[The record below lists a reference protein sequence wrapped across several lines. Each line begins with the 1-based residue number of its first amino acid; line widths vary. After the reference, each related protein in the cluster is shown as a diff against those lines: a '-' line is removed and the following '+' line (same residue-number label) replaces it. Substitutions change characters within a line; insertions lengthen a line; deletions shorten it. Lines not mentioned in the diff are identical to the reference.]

1 MTDMDVVDDITND
14 PSCPSCF
21 HLDKAAAVEY
31 DSPDI
36 FVDQRS
42 LVVVASRSFDHIQT
56 TAASGCYL
64 CAFLLKVVDF
74 FGFNP
79 EADRD
84 YSNIV
89 LRLPIGF
96 GNPEISFP
104 VYDSKLHVQLYGST
118 RMSCSISGLPVAAT
132 DLIQQMEDH
141 GVESSPCLTYV
152 PINSRPTAC
161 GS

>member
-1 MTDMDVVDDITND
+1 MTDMDVADAITDD
-14 PSCPSCF
+14 SLCPSCF
-21 HLDKAAAVEY
+21 HLDTAAAVEY

-42 LVVVASRSFDHIQT
+42 LAVVASRSFDHIQT
-56 TAASGCYL
+56 TAASGCHL

-84 YSNIV
+84 HSNIV

-104 VYDSKLHVQLYGST
+104 VYDSKLHAQLYGST
-118 RMSCSISGLPVAAT
+118 RMSCSISALTVATT
-132 DLIQQMEDH
+132 DLIQQRIDH
-141 GVESSPCLTYV
+141 GAESSPCLTYV
-152 PINSRPTAC
+152 RINSRPTAC

>member
-1 MTDMDVVDDITND
+1 MTDMDVADDITDD

-21 HLDKAAAVEY
+21 HLDTAAAVEY

-36 FVDQRS
+36 VVDQRS
-42 LVVVASRSFDHIQT
+42 LVVVASRSLDRIQT
-56 TAASGCYL
+56 TAASGCHL
-64 CAFLLKVVDF
+64 CAFLLKVIDF

-84 YSNIV
+84 RSNIV

-104 VYDSKLHVQLYGST
+104 AYDSKLHAQLYGST
-118 RMSCSISGLPVAAT
+118 RMSCSILALTVAIT
-132 DLIQQMEDH
+132 DLIQQRVDH
-141 GVESSPCLTYV
+141 GVESSPCPKYV
-152 PINSRPTAC
+152 WINSRPIAC